1 MKLPFDI
8 IADAIVWRAHRE
20 LDFLQQRTKRELGS
34 ILRAERQIVNSM
46 PWPVNLR
53 AAAYGALVDWIAS
66 R

>member
-1 MKLPFDI
+1 VKLPFEI

-34 ILRAERQIVNSM
+34 ILRAEKQIVNS
-46 PWPVNLR
+46 
-53 AAAYGALVDWIAS
+53 IAS